1 MTNFFET
8 FSEVCFVHEDLCGWG
23 VFEELIKGALF
34 HMGGQHGVEQRPDI
48 RKREQ
53 EVEEVI
59 CHQEDRNLRDRF
71 EIP

>member
-1 MTNFFET
+1 MMTCVGGEF
-8 FSEVCFVHEDLCGWG
+8 
-23 VFEELIKGALF
+23 FEELVKGALF
-34 HMGGQHGVEQRPDI
+34 HMEDQHGVEQRPDI